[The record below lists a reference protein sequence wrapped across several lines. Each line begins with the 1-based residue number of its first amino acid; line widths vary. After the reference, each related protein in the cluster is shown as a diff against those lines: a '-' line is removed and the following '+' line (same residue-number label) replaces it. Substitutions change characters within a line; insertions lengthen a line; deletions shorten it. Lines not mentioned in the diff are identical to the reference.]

1 MIGHIIGYEE
11 LNATRSSLNVH
22 TNIVLYKK
30 SDNICLFDFSIEMC
44 N

>member
-1 MIGHIIGYEE
+1 MIGHIFGYEGNR
-11 LNATRSSLNVH
+11 LSLNVH

-30 SDNICLFDFSIEMC
+30 SDNVCLFDFSIEMC